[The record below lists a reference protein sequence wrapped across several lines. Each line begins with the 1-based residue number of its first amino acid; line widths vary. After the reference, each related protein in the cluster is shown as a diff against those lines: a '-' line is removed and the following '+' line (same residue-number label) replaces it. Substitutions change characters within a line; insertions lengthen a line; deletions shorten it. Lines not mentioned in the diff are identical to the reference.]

1 MTTATTSSAAP
12 AGRIWVVANRLA
24 GRLVSVLVVSD
35 PGAAF
40 ALVSVLRRF
49 WPQLECEAVS
59 GPRAVALMAEQESRG
74 ERDGW

>member
-1 MTTATTSSAAP
+1 MSTATTSAAP
-12 AGRIWVVANRLA
+12 ATQIWAVANRLA

-40 ALVSVLRRF
+40 ALETVLRRF

-59 GPRAVALMAEQESRG
+59 GPRAVALMAEQNNRG